1 MKRLEAYKGTS
12 YNFYPYMTKKG
23 TYKYRVRAVPYT
35 EAQKKYGTKSEWLES
50 DEIYID
56 EESVSDGT
64 GQVDGNGQQTGST
77 GTVGWILSDG
87 IWYYRYPDGSYE
99 KDGWLKLKDKWYLF
113 DRDGRMLTGWQ
124 EKGGLRYFLC
134 DSGEMYTGWLKSDGY
149 WYYLNRINDGV
160 EGAAH
165 TGWLHSN
172 GKIYYLNQSGVMLEG
187 WNQVENDWRYFYPGT
202 GNMAV
207 DTTVDTFYVDGNGI
221 WKK

>member
-1 MKRLEAYKGTS
+1 
-12 YNFYPYMTKKG
+12 
-23 TYKYRVRAVPYT
+23 
-35 EAQKKYGTKSEWLES
+35 
-50 DEIYID
+50 
-56 EESVSDGT
+56 
-64 GQVDGNGQQTGST
+64 
-77 GTVGWILSDG
+77 
-87 IWYYRYPDGSYE
+87 
-99 KDGWLKLKDKWYLF
+99 
-113 DRDGRMLTGWQ
+113 
-124 EKGGLRYFLC
+124 
-134 DSGEMYTGWLKSDGY
+134 MYTGWLKSDGY